1 MNNKFSNE
9 DIDEIA
15 SRLKWKPN
23 DLSYGILYA
32 IIICIILILLIIIY
46 LVLVN
51 RDLKCKFTKIHN
63 YLENLNIKAS
73 TFENKTNT
81 LQENILNN
89 SNEIRYLVSQSGRK
103 TNNTNLLQRS
113 GMQMPIFENERNNP
127 LLYASL
133 NGN

>member
-1 MNNKFSNE
+1 MDKKFSNE
-9 DIDEIA
+9 ELDEIA

-23 DLSYGILYA
+23 QISYGILYA
-32 IIICIILILLIIIY
+32 IIICLILILLIIIY

-51 RDLKCKFTKIHN
+51 KDLKCKFNKINN
-63 YLENLNIKAS
+63 YLENLDKKAS
-73 TFENKTNT
+73 NFENKTNN
-81 LQENILNN
+81 LQENIINN